1 MKILVT
7 GGAGF
12 IGSHIADAYLN
23 AGHDVF
29 IIDNLSTGRR
39 KNVNERALFYEMDIR
54 DKAVAD
60 LFAEQKFDIVNHH
73 AAQMDVRLS
82 VKDPIY
88 DAENNVIGFLNI
100 VQNAAVNKVNK
111 VIYASSGGV
120 IYGEQD
126 YFPADEDHPQRPYCP
141 YGVTKLIGEKYLFY
155 YAVTFGLKYTAFRY
169 ANIYGPRQNPHGEA
183 GVIAIF
189 LQKLFRGEQP
199 VINGDGRQT
208 RDYVYIDDVVNA
220 NVLALSKGDGEVYN
234 IGTGVETDV
243 NQIYDVLNERTRAN
257 RPPQHAPA
265 KSGEQQRSVLAIRKA
280 ASQLGWQP
288 LVPFA
293 LGIDKTVAYFEQNE
307 LQEGGAKS

>member
-12 IGSHIADAYLN
+12 IGSHIADAYIK
-23 AGHDVF
+23 AGHKVV
-29 IIDNLSTGRR
+29 IIDNLSTGRE
-39 KNVNERALFYEMDIR
+39 KNINERAVFLKMDIR

-60 LFAEQKFDIVNHH
+60 AFKEHRFDLVNHQ

-82 VKDPIY
+82 VKDPVY

-100 VQNAAVNKVNK
+100 VQNAAENSVRK

-120 IYGEQD
+120 VYGEQD
-126 YFPADEDHPQRPYCP
+126 YFPANEEHPLRPYCP

-155 YAVTFGLKYTAFRY
+155 YSKTFGIKYTAFRY
-169 ANIYGPRQNPHGEA
+169 ANVYGPRQNPHGEA

-189 LQKLFRGEQP
+189 LEKLFHGERAI
-199 VINGDGRQT
+199 INGDGRQT

-220 NVLALSKGDGEVYN
+220 NIAALENGDNDVFN

-243 NQIYDVLNERTRAN
+243 NEIYHMLNKYTGAN
-257 RPPQHAPA
+257 IPEQHGPA
-265 KSGEQQRSVLAIRKA
+265 KPGEQQRSVLHVGKA
-280 ASQLGWQP
+280 ESILGWKP
-288 LVPFA
+288 ETNFES
-293 LGIDKTVAYFEQNE
+293 GIAKTVEYFKQYE
-307 LQEGGAKS
+307 LKL